1 MYGRPKKS
9 AVVRMADPA
18 HSGGMETR
26 ITEQV
31 SFMTARLPAT
41 PARILDAGCGR
52 GELARALTDR
62 GYDVTA
68 IDLSPDAV
76 AEARKAGVDA
86 KVANI
91 EDYQDD
97 PFDAVLFSVSL
108 HHVERL
114 DRALAR
120 TRELL
125 KPGGVVIADEFAWER
140 ATPATAAWFYDMAV
154 VLGKAGLIDRDD
166 EVLDDPLR
174 RWWQRHRDDDPMHP
188 GEAMISVF
196 RAHLDVVETKHVPYL
211 HRYLDGWLTEPD
223 NRVFAALRDIEQR
236 RVADGSLAKVGLQLV
251 ARRPA
256 HSPAGTP
263 AAR

>member
-1 MYGRPKKS
+1 
-9 AVVRMADPA
+9 
-18 HSGGMETR
+18 METR

-31 SFMTARLPAT
+31 LFLTSRLPAT

-52 GELARALTDR
+52 GELALALTGR

-68 IDLSPDAV
+68 IDVSADAV

-86 KVANI
+86 KVADI
-91 EDYQDD
+91 ETYEDD
-97 PFDAVLFSVSL
+97 PFDAVVFSLSL

-125 KPGGVVIADEFAWER
+125 KPDGVVIADEFAWER

-166 EVLDDPLR
+166 EVQDDPLD
-174 RWWQRHRDDDPMHP
+174 RWWRRHRDDDPMHP
-188 GEAMISVF
+188 GEAMIGAF
-196 RAHLDVVETKHVPYL
+196 RTHLDVVETMRVPYL
-211 HRYLDGWLTEPD
+211 HRYLDGWLSAPD
-223 NRVFAALRDIEQR
+223 SRVFAALRDIELR
-236 RVADGSLAKVGLQLV
+236 RVADGALAKVGLQLV
-251 ARRPA
+251 ARR
-256 HSPAGTP
+256 T
-263 AAR
+263 